1 MNENDFLN
9 KSNISMIWD
18 VISDEDIFKFLER
31 GLQNSIAQLFK
42 SNIQGFYE
50 SEISKT
56 NNLVDMNKKYI
67 LLILNHIKK
76 NHQNHQIQKIK
87 IYDDPPSKENITYEE
102 IQNEKRSQFEKDL
115 YRRQEEF
122 TSAITVPVPP
132 KPDFADKVVDKPISE
147 MEKAIKEM
155 ALQRSYE
162 IAEINK
168 NLKEK
173 MAGDS
178 GLDEWLKSKET
189 STKTEKISVNGN
201 LLENKEQQKK
211 NVTWGENLEYEMDQN
226 IYNINYDKSINNIDS
241 TNKINKNVNDSSED
255 AMLFKKLKRIEVPVS
270 KRNNILQSEFN
281 KNVNNVDLKN
291 QDLNNLYLNYNNH
304 VIDDRLDSLE
314 KDVKELNNKIDI
326 IIQLLKK

>member
-1 MNENDFLN
+1 MNAKDFLN

-31 GLQNSIAQLFK
+31 GSQNSIAQLFK

-132 KPDFADKVVDKPISE
+132 KPDFADKVVDKPIGE

-168 NLKEK
+168 NLQNNRSSDFE
-173 MAGDS
+173 
-178 GLDEWLKSKET
+178 LDEWIRSKET
-189 STKTEKISVNGN
+189 STKSEKLPVNGN

-211 NVTWGENLEYEMDQN
+211 NVTWGNNSEYEMEQN
-226 IYNINYDKSINNIDS
+226 IYTNNYDKSINN
-241 TNKINKNVNDSSED
+241 KNEGDSSED
-255 AMLFKKLKRIEVPVS
+255 AMLFKKLKRIEVPLS
-270 KRNNILQSEFN
+270 KVNNIPFEIN
-281 KNVNNVDLKN
+281 KNLNNA
-291 QDLNNLYLNYNNH
+291 DLNNADLNNYDLNYNNH